1 MENKEEQP
9 VEVIEETTQSG
20 FSHLLSEPLSKRG
33 WPVWLVYLL
42 SALGLLY
49 LLNPTAGLIE
59 FLPDNLPLIGNLDE
73 GVAVLLVLAGLVE
86 FFEGRKKL

>member
-1 MENKEEQP
+1 MENKEKQP

-20 FSHLLSEPLSKRG
+20 FSRLLSEPLSKRG